1 MIAAPTSPRQL
12 AMVHGPA
19 TLERVKMPASA
30 KKAAEAATSTT
41 PVAWPA
47 PTLVEAFAVR
57 ASMISP

>member
-1 MIAAPTSPRQL
+1 M
-12 AMVHGPA
+12 
-19 TLERVKMPASA
+19 ERVKMPASA

-47 PTLVEAFAVR
+47 PTLAEAFAVR